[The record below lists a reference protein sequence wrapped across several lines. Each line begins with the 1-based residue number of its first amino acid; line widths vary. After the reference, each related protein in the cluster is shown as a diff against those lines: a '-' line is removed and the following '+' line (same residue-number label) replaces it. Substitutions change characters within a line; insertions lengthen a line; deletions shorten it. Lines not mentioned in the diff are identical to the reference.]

1 MNRHDWIAHA
11 ARLHA
16 AEQPFALVTVLR
28 AQAPTSAKAGDKAL
42 VTTDGQIH
50 GWIGGGCA
58 QPAVVKTVRQA
69 LDSGQPQTI
78 RIAPTDESAER
89 SLGDVLEFGM
99 ACHSGGTLEL
109 FIDPVLPAPQLVVF
123 GDSPVARAMTGL
135 APRVGLRVVL
145 VAEGAGA
152 TDFPDAMR
160 VVSTDRADAVTAAI
174 PTGGLVVVAT
184 QGRRDLP
191 ALRSALALQPRH
203 LWFVA
208 SERKAGVLR
217 ESLIGAGEDQARVAA
232 IVAPAGEPIGAQTPE
247 EIALAVLA
255 TVIAARRGRPAR
267 AAAPVASTTT
277 DKPAPKFKLDLP
289 PMEAGSCC
297 GGAGAK
303 PAAAKEPVPAATAVA
318 EAPAKKS
325 CCGG

>member
-1 MNRHDWIAHA
+1 MNRHDWIERA

-16 AEQPFALVTVLR
+16 AEQAFALVTVLR

-42 VTTDGQIH
+42 VTADGQIH

-58 QPAVVKTVRQA
+58 QPAVIKTVRQA
-69 LDSGQPQTI
+69 LASGQPQTI

-109 FIDPVLPAPQLVVF
+109 LIDPVLPAPQLLVF
-123 GDSPVARAMTGL
+123 GDSPVARALTGL
-135 APRVGLRVVL
+135 APRVGLQAVL
-145 VAEGAGA
+145 VAEGAQAG
-152 TDFPDAMR
+152 DFPDAAR
-160 VVSTDRADAVTAAI
+160 VVGSDRIETVSAAVA
-174 PTGGLVVVAT
+174 PGGLVVVAT

-217 ESLIGAGEDQARVAA
+217 ESLIGAGEDPARVAA
-232 IVAPAGEPIGAQTPE
+232 IIAPAGEPIGAQTPE

-255 TVIAARRGRPAR
+255 TVVAARRGRPAR
-267 AAAPVASTTT
+267 AAAPVANASPK
-277 DKPAPKFKLDLP
+277 KPAPKFKLDLP
-289 PMEAGSCC
+289 PMEMSSCC
-297 GGAGAK
+297 GGGTPK
-303 PAAAKEPVPAATAVA
+303 TFVA
-318 EAPAKKS
+318 ESVDESAPSVVAGKS
-325 CCGG
+325 CCEGN

>member
-42 VTTDGQIH
+42 VTADGQIH

-89 SLGDVLEFGM
+89 TLGDVLEFGM

-123 GDSPVARAMTGL
+123 GDSPVARALTRL
-135 APRVGLRVVL
+135 APHVGLQAVL
-145 VAEGAGA
+145 VAEGAQVA
-152 TDFPDAMR
+152 DFPDAAR
-160 VVSTDRADAVTAAI
+160 VVGTDRAEAVTAAI

-191 ALRSALALQPRH
+191 ALRSALALQPQH

-217 ESLIGAGEDQARVAA
+217 ESLVSAGEDPARVAA
-232 IVAPAGEPIGAQTPE
+232 IVSPAGEPIGAQTPE

-255 TVIAARRGRPAR
+255 TVIAARRGRPAC
-267 AAAPVASTTT
+267 AAAPVATAE
-277 DKPAPKFKLDLP
+277 KPAPKFKLDLP
-289 PMEAGSCC
+289 PLEAGSCC

-303 PAAAKEPVPAATAVA
+303 PAATTEAAPATTAVA
-318 EAPAKKS
+318 PAPAKKS

>member
-1 MNRHDWIAHA
+1 
-11 ARLHA
+11 
-16 AEQPFALVTVLR
+16 
-28 AQAPTSAKAGDKAL
+28 
-42 VTTDGQIH
+42 
-50 GWIGGGCA
+50 
-58 QPAVVKTVRQA
+58 
-69 LDSGQPQTI
+69 
-78 RIAPTDESAER
+78 
-89 SLGDVLEFGM
+89 
-99 ACHSGGTLEL
+99 
-109 FIDPVLPAPQLVVF
+109 
-123 GDSPVARAMTGL
+123 
-135 APRVGLRVVL
+135 VGLQAVL
-145 VAEGAGA
+145 VAEGGQAA
-152 TDFPDAMR
+152 DFPEAAR
-160 VVSTDRADAVTAAI
+160 VVGTDRAEAVTAAI

-191 ALRSALALQPRH
+191 ALRSALALQPQH

-217 ESLIGAGEDQARVAA
+217 ESLVSAGEDPARVAA

-255 TVIAARRGRPAR
+255 TVIAARRGRRAR
-267 AAAPVASTTT
+267 AAAPVTSAPAE
-277 DKPAPKFKLDLP
+277 KPAPKFKLDLP

-303 PAAAKEPVPAATAVA
+303 PAATREPVPAATAVA